1 VIRGLRTIEI
11 VAARGYL
18 ASDEQSRLVQN
29 LARPRLCARSSAVRG
44 TDAAA

>member
-1 VIRGLRTIEI
+1 VIRGLRTIAI

-29 LARPRLCARSSAVRG
+29 LARARSGGALGTRG
-44 TDAAA
+44 PHPRA